1 MSSFALTEE
10 SCWGGRPIARQIA
23 EARPRSRVVVTGTV
37 RTTETVT
44 VGRSAS
50 YRVVLRDDT
59 GELDVLF
66 LGRSTVAGVGVGT
79 RCSVEGTAQLR
90 GGRLVVWNPLYKLE
104 PADGIRGVNP
114 SGQLPEREG
123 HAELT
128 TSRESDETEHSGSS
142 VDRPW

>member
-1 MSSFALTEE
+1 MSSFELTSE
-10 SCWGGRPIARQIA
+10 SLWCGRPIARQIA

-50 YRVVLRDDT
+50 YCVVLRDDT

-66 LGRSTVAGVGVGT
+66 LGRSTVASVGVGT
-79 RCSVEGTAQLR
+79 RLSVEGTAQLR
-90 GGRLVVWNPLYKLE
+90 DGRLVVWNPLYKLE
-104 PADGIRGVNP
+104 PADSIRGVNP

-128 TSRESDETEHSGSS
+128 TSRATDETEHTGSS
-142 VDRPW
+142 VDRSW

>member
-1 MSSFALTEE
+1 MSSFDLIKE
-10 SCWGGRPIARQIA
+10 SYWGGRPIARQIA
-23 EARPRSRVVVTGTV
+23 EVRPRSRVVVTGTV

-59 GELDVLF
+59 GELDLLF
-66 LGRSTVAGVGVGT
+66 LGRSTVAGIGVGT

-104 PADGIRGVNP
+104 PADRIRGVNP
-114 SGQLPEREG
+114 NGQLPEREG

-128 TSRESDETEHSGSS
+128 TSLGSDETEHTGSS
-142 VDRPW
+142 VDRRW

>member
-1 MSSFALTEE
+1 MSSFELTKE
-10 SCWGGRPIARQIA
+10 SHWGGRPIARQIA

-79 RCSVEGTAQLR
+79 RCRMEGTAQLR

-104 PADGIRGVNP
+104 PADEIQGVSPN
-114 SGQLPEREG
+114 SQLPERAA

-128 TSRESDETEHSGSS
+128 TSRAADETEHSGSS
-142 VDRPW
+142 VDRSW